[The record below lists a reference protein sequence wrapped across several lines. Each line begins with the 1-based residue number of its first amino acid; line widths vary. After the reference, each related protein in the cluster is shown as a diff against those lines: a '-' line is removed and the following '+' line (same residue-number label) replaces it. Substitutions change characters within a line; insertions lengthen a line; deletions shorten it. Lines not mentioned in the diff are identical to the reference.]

1 MSKDKELISRL
12 RNKESIRLSDIYDNE
27 EGIESITGNPIC
39 KSDENMKVELLGH
52 VELNGVNDFFAY
64 DRDFQPGDT
73 VLHFKGGFYKII
85 AIGINTET
93 EEKMVV
99 YQSLKDK
106 RVWIRPYEMFIS
118 KVDREKYPNAYQPYR
133 LIKVKITA

>member
-99 YQSLKDK
+99 YQSLRIKEYGLDHMK
-106 RVWIRPYEMFIS
+106 CLSAKWIERNIQTLIS
-118 KVDREKYPNAYQPYR
+118 HIDLSK
-133 LIKVKITA
+133 